1 MRILFLILIVMSSVA
16 FAQTEENTE
25 PQETPKAIK
34 FDEFE
39 KATTGY
45 VKMKMDVFFVE
56 LRNNPA
62 AQGYIIN
69 YGTDREIAKRE
80 KQIRNSI
87 TFRRYDAS
95 RITLVRGGN
104 REVIKTDLWLVPPG
118 AESPTP

>member
-1 MRILFLILIVMSSVA
+1 MSSVA

-39 KATTGY
+39 KATNGY
-45 VKMKMDVFFVE
+45 VKMKMDAFFVE
-56 LRNNPA
+56 LSNNPA

-87 TFRRYDAS
+87 TFRRYDVS